1 MADFEP
7 AFSKTVRTFE
17 RFELTDHPGD
27 YGRQTY
33 AGISRR
39 FWPGWAGWVL
49 IDAGRAVPEALV
61 REFYRAHF
69 WDAVEGDAIDDQ
81 ATAETI
87 FDWAVQRGADKARRL
102 ALEVLGLPLTL
113 GMLAAVRELNNLPAP
128 RAFVMDYGL
137 RRLAHREAVVTRDAS
152 QRQFLLGWL
161 RRDLAFSATG

>member
-7 AFSKTVRTFE
+7 AFEKTVRTFE

-39 FWPGWAGWVL
+39 FHPGWEGWAL
-49 IDAGRAVPEALV
+49 IDATAQVPEPLV
-61 REFYRAHF
+61 RAFYRANF
-69 WDAVEGDAIDDQ
+69 WDGVEGDAITDQ
-81 ATAETI
+81 PTAETV
-87 FDWAVQRGADKARRL
+87 FDWAVQRGQSQARQL
-102 ALEVLGLPLTL
+102 VMQVLGLPLTL
-113 GMLAAVRELNNLPAP
+113 GMSAAVRELNNLPAP
-128 RAFVMDYGL
+128 RAFVLEFGL

-161 RRDLAFSATG
+161 RRDLSFGLAS